1 MTTDKEVWIM
11 RTNFGKFCQKL
22 RVDKGELLFDMAQHL
37 GVSSAFLSKVEN
49 GRAKPPI
56 TWCDQIGSYYG
67 LSTQQKEELEKC
79 ITEARE
85 KNIINLDSMDRD
97 EKDMVFAFARKL
109 DSMDEKD
116 KAKWKE
122 LLNLM

>member
-1 MTTDKEVWIM
+1 MIWHNIWEYHLHSY
-11 RTNFGKFCQKL
+11 QKL
-22 RVDKGELLFDMAQHL
+22 KTG
-37 GVSSAFLSKVEN
+37 GLSRQLH
-49 GRAKPPI
+49 GAIRSDHI
-56 TWCDQIGSYYG
+56 M
-67 LSTQQKEELEKC
+67 STQQKEELEKC